1 MDVMRTMREIL
12 KSPWFTYVVA
22 GLVSFIIV
30 LAYQKSHPEP
40 LQLPARAQDSA
51 PRPAPYFG
59 AAPLE
64 LNEDKVRFSLARAP
78 LAQLAGLNPSVLGI
92 RQWNI
97 GDFAAYRYTAL
108 PTLTDRAT
116 NLIREIRFQI
126 VGEITHSAAKR
137 FWLAVTGLERESD
150 ELPKDLFRLVT
161 HHDLAV
167 SENNPCYEYVH
178 GYIPANVTRR
188 RTITNFAPN
197 FRAIAAE
204 QTNTAIGNL
213 FVTHY
218 RNDGSLQTSF
228 EVWIATNV
236 APLGVV
242 KFRSPFEELDLVETG
257 NTTNFAIPRLLVPVL
272 PGVSKSNLGCTSCHA
287 ERNYHAST
295 YPTK

>member
-1 MDVMRTMREIL
+1 MREIL

-22 GLVSFIIV
+22 GLLSLVII
-30 LAYQKSHPEP
+30 LAYQRSHPEP
-40 LQLPARAQDSA
+40 SQPSTRAEDRA
-51 PRPAPYFG
+51 PHFG

-64 LNEDKVRFSLARAP
+64 LSEDKVRFSLSRSP
-78 LAQLAGLNPSVLGI
+78 LAQLPALSPGVLGV
-92 RQWNI
+92 REWNI
-97 GDFAAYRYTAL
+97 GDFAVYRYTAL
-108 PTLTDRAT
+108 PTLTDETT
-116 NLIREIRFQI
+116 NLIRDVKFQI
-126 VGEITHSAAKR
+126 VGETTHSAVKR

-150 ELPKDLFRLVT
+150 GLPKDLFRSVT

-167 SENNPCYEYVH
+167 SENNPCYEYIH

-188 RTITNFAPN
+188 RTINNFAPN
-197 FRAIAAE
+197 LQAMAAE

-218 RNDGSLQTSF
+218 RNDSGLQTSF

-257 NTTNFAIPRLLVPVL
+257 NATNFVIPRLLMPVL
-272 PGVSKSNLGCTSCHA
+272 PGVSKSNVGCMSCHA
-287 ERNYHAST
+287 EG
-295 YPTK
+295 PP